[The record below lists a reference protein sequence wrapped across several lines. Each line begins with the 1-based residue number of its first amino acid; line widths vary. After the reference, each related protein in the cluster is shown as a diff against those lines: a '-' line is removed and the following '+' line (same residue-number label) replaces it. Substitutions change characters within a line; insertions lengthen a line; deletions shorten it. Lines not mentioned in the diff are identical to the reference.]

1 MLGAVI
7 GDIIGS
13 RFEADNHKSKEFEL
27 FTQDSCPTDDSIMTL
42 AVAKALLASREDWS
56 QLSQN
61 AVKYMQEIGRQ
72 YPDCGY
78 GGHFF
83 YWIIFQ
89 MILNP
94 MGVMGMDL
102 P

>member
-13 RFEADNHKSKEFEL
+13 RFESDNHKSKEFEL

-42 AVAKALLASREDWS
+42 A
-56 QLSQN
+56 
-61 AVKYMQEIGRQ
+61 
-72 YPDCGY
+72 
-78 GGHFF
+78 
-83 YWIIFQ
+83 
-89 MILNP
+89 ILNP
-94 MGVMGMDL
+94 MGVMGMAL